1 MAQQLDVWLLASHIG
16 TLSQVDGRLGF
27 AYSALWLDQ
36 AAASLAV
43 GTGGGTGVASA
54 TSPLSLSLP
63 LRAEPFDDRDTRPFF
78 AGLLPEGDKRRL
90 IAQVLQVSR
99 QNDFALLD
107 GIGGECAGAVTLL
120 KTGQAPTLA
129 NEAGATRWL
138 NDADLLRLLDDMP
151 QRPMLAGQQGLR
163 LSLAGAQDKLPVVA
177 TERGRIGLPLNGAP
191 SSHILKPA
199 IAGVDGSVFN
209 EAFCMTLAAAM
220 KLNVASVRI
229 QRVADRQFLL
239 VQRHDRRPV
248 AETTGPQ
255 SDRGAIEQ
263 PLIQAPPTPT
273 DPPTR
278 PTTRLHQEDFCQALG
293 VPPEHKYQN
302 EGGPDLAQCFAL
314 LRQAT
319 RPSAPHILRLL
330 DTVVF
335 NALIGNHDAHGKN
348 FSILYQQA
356 GAGLAPLYDALST
369 AVNAHLTDKMAMK
382 IGGKYRFSEVMA
394 RHWAQFA
401 RDAGLSPAQVK
412 RRILEIARR
421 LPDLAR
427 DTHARFDAQGDSHP
441 ILGQIVA
448 LTAERCGLTRRRLTT
463 ADKA

>member
-1 MAQQLDVWLLASHIG
+1 MAKQLDVWLLGSHIG

-27 AYSALWLDQ
+27 AYSVQWLDQ
-36 AAASLAV
+36 AGA
-43 GTGGGTGVASA
+43 GTGVVTGVAPFH
-54 TSPLSLSLP
+54 SPLSQSLP
-63 LRAEPFDDRDTRPFF
+63 LRAEPFDDRATRPFF

-90 IAQVLQVSR
+90 IAQALQVSR

-120 KTGQAPTLA
+120 EPGQAPALA
-129 NEAGATRWL
+129 HVFTATRWL
-138 NDADLLRLLDDMP
+138 DDTDLLRLLDDMP

-163 LSLAGAQDKLPVVA
+163 LSLAGAQDKLPVIA
-177 TERGRIGLPLNGAP
+177 TDDGRIGLPLNGAP
-191 SSHILKPA
+191 STHILKPA
-199 IAGVDGSVFN
+199 ITGVDGSVFN
-209 EAFCMTLAAAM
+209 EAFCMTLASAL
-220 KLNVASVRI
+220 KLNVALVRI

-239 VQRHDRRPV
+239 VQRYDRLPV
-248 AETTGPQ
+248 AEASAVAGGAPSDGAPVEVPQ
-255 SDRGAIEQ
+255 PQ
-263 PLIQAPPTPT
+263 PP
-273 DPPTR
+273 
-278 PTTRLHQEDFCQALG
+278 TRLHQEDFCQALG

-348 FSILYQQA
+348 FSILYGHT

-369 AVNAHLTDKMAMK
+369 AAYPHLTDKMAMK
-382 IGGKYRFSEVMA
+382 IGGNYRFTEVMA
-394 RHWAQFA
+394 RHWEQFA

-427 DTHARFDAQGDSHP
+427 DTLARFDAQGDSHP

-448 LTAERCGLTRRRLTT
+448 LTAQRCDLTIRRLTAPA
-463 ADKA
+463 ADPA